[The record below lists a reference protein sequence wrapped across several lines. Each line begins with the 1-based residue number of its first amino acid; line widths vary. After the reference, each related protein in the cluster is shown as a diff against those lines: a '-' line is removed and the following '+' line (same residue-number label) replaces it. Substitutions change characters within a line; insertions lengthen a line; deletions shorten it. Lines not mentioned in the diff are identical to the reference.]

1 MEVLIPPPP
10 HLAPPIGGLNLPRLS
25 FLVLPGTS
33 VSLVALVR
41 LLQLLPAHWAG
52 VVPVQERRQVIKMNG
67 GDEVMSPLK
76 PSLETLEVRGVQLR
90 SLAAGQQKLAAYLKL
105 PSDHEK
111 RFGKW

>member
-1 MEVLIPPPP
+1 MEVLIPPPSP
-10 HLAPPIGGLNLPRLS
+10 LAPPIGGLHLPRLS

-67 GDEVMSPLK
+67 DDEVMSPSK
-76 PSLETLEVRGVQLR
+76 PSLEALEVRGVHLR